1 MIIDMLQYYNI
12 IKKHNI
18 NIIYNG
24 PIWADGVEGIGHT
37 LRKRLEF
44 DELPLVTSQS
54 IFSVFVEQMNN
65 MVHYSA
71 DKQQFSLESTGE
83 EFDIATGVFVLGAID
98 KKYFIQCGNKIKN
111 DQTQMIKER
120 IDYLNTLDKTEL
132 RKYYKE
138 KIKAENDNPDSKGA
152 GIGLIE
158 IAKRSS
164 SKMEYSFVPMEDGYS
179 FFTLYVTV
187 G

>member
-1 MIIDMLQYYNI
+1 MLAYYNM
-12 IKKHNI
+12 IKNHNI
-18 NIIYNG
+18 SIIYNG

-71 DKQQFSLESTGE
+71 DKQQFVSESAGKD
-83 EFDIATGVFVLGAID
+83 FDVATGVFLLGQID
-98 KKYFIQCGNKIKN
+98 KQYFIQCGNKMKN
-111 DQTQMIKER
+111 EQTQLIKER
-120 IDYLNTLDKTEL
+120 IDYLNSLDKIEL

-138 KIKAENDNPDSKGA
+138 RIKAEDDNKESKGA

-158 IAKRSS
+158 IAKRAS
-164 SKMEYSFVPMEDGYS
+164 SKMEYSFTPLEDGYS